1 MKKQLTKLLV
11 ILFLGLIIRLFFIPN
26 PGFEADVA
34 YWKSW
39 SLAAAD
45 NGPLWTVL
53 NTNYNYPP
61 VFIYLLWVLGK
72 TYSLFANPHDFAH
85 FWQDTNFLFLLLA
98 KLIPIISDI
107 LIAVLLFFL
116 GQKLAT
122 KRHPELVSGSPARQR
137 QNQMLKR
144 VQHDAA
150 LTLPL
155 LMAGL
160 YLFNPISILD
170 GAIWGQVDSFGVL
183 IFLASLVLLFLKKPF
198 WASAVFTLSFL
209 LKLQNIIYIPIF
221 FLFIFLRFGKKT
233 FFKSLTVS
241 TAAFFFLCLEYFL
254 KNEGPII
261 IKLMLQNA
269 DWFPYLSLNSYN
281 IWWIVSN
288 ANGMGVSDKILSFGI
303 VNAKTMGLILFSGSY
318 LLCLGLLFKKAR
330 FKNLILSCLLA
341 VFSFYLLLTQAH
353 ERYIFPA
360 VVYLILLL
368 PYFQHNC
375 HSGPELAEG
384 EESRRKSTSRTGSFA
399 PLCGAQDDKK
409 AQDNKITSKLWW
421 GFFII
426 LTITAFYNLHNAFVH
441 FYPQNGLPLL
451 SSLNIKAL
459 TMLVSFINITLFCG
473 LLIFLFTKVHPLFSL
488 LSLGFVGFS
497 LIFLNSSYF
506 FKKEVS
512 LTSLKPIREVSTF
525 ARCQKN
531 MTVNSNFG
539 WKHWNRLSVNYFFYK
554 KGLGCHANSEL
565 GFDLDRKFAK
575 FSADYGVDTEAGV
588 NASVIFK
595 IFADEK
601 LLFESE
607 KMGRF
612 DFPKHIEVD
621 IQGAKSLTLTIENAG
636 DGNRD
641 DHGDWLR
648 PMLYK

>member
-1 MKKQLTKLLV
+1 MKKQLTTLLV
-11 ILFLGLIIRLFFIPN
+11 ILFLGLIVRLFFIPN

-45 NGPLWTVL
+45 KGPLWTVL

-72 TYSLFANPHDFAH
+72 AYSLFANPHDFAH
-85 FWQDTNFLFLLLA
+85 FWQDTNFLFLFLA

-116 GQKLAT
+116 G
-122 KRHPELVSGSPARQR
+122 RRFICHPEESRACRETTKDLERDSSPALRG
-137 QNQMLKR
+137 QNDNR
-144 VQHDAA
+144 FS
-150 LTLPL
+150 LPL

-160 YLFNPISILD
+160 YLFNPVSILD
-170 GAIWGQVDSFGVL
+170 GSIWGQVDSFGVL
-183 IFLASLVLLFLKKPF
+183 IFLTSLVLLFLKKPF

-221 FLFIFLRFGKKT
+221 FLFILLKFGKKT

-241 TAAFFFLCLEYFL
+241 AAAFFFLCLEYFL
-254 KNEGPII
+254 KNEGPTI

-318 LLCLGLLFKKAR
+318 LLCLGLLFKKAS

-360 VVYLILLL
+360 IVFLILLL

-375 HSGPELAEG
+375 HSERS
-384 EESRRKSTSRTGSFA
+384 EESRRGSFGLQ
-399 PLCGAQDDKK
+399 PQDDNALRK
-409 AQDNKITSKLWW
+409 NTSKVQDKDTLEVKGPWKV
-421 GFFII
+421 FFIA

-473 LLIFLFTKVHPLFSL
+473 LLIFLFTKVHLLFSL

-512 LTSLKPIREVSTF
+512 LTSLKPIREVSAF

-539 WKHWNRLSVNYFFYK
+539 WKHWNRLSSSYFFYK
-554 KGLGCHANSEL
+554 KGFGCHANSEL

-575 FSADYGVDTEAGV
+575 FSTDYGVDTEAGV

-621 IQGAKSLTLTIENAG
+621 IQGAKRLTLTIENAR

-641 DHGDWLR
+641 DHGDWLK
-648 PMLYK
+648 PVLYKK